1 MRSCRSVATI
11 EVTVMADDDS
21 GVPNMTVGLI
31 ADPEAAPDEIGRH
44 LTAVLPELLSRRSQG
59 PHQWRIDLV
68 RQRLPAGTPGSHDEF
83 VQHAVDLSADR
94 SWAAVLCVT
103 DLPLRADD
111 GHALVA
117 DLAVKQRVAVL
128 SLPAFGATRLR
139 RRVADVAVEVVA
151 ELTGG
156 KAGDSRGGN
165 DGAPVRGMD
174 ERNLPGPFRL
184 VTPGVAGVAQV
195 VASRAL
201 FRQLVGMVRSN
212 RPWRLILGLRGA
224 IVAALA
230 FSAFW
235 LINPS
240 VWQLGN
246 AHSMARLTAI
256 TLWAVA
262 AIVVWLIVYH
272 HLWERRT
279 DDDDVDRRQVVLFNT
294 STVLTLLIGVGIA
307 YVGLLLLNFCAG
319 YLVIDD
325 GVLASQTN
333 GSAGFVEHLKLT
345 WMATSGASVA
355 GALGAGFESEESVR
369 EAAYSQRE
377 AERRRQWKERGRD
390 DRRAPESERDQ

>member
-1 MRSCRSVATI
+1 MVDEDMRAP
-11 EVTVMADDDS
+11 DL
-21 GVPNMTVGLI
+21 TVGVI

-44 LTAVLPELLSRRSQG
+44 LTAVLPELLSRRSAG
-59 PHQWRIDLV
+59 RHQWRVDLV
-68 RQRLPAGTPGSHDEF
+68 RQRLPAGAPKSHGEI
-83 VQHAVDLSADR
+83 VQHAVDLSTDR

-111 GHALVA
+111 GHALVS
-117 DLAVKQRVAVL
+117 DLAVEHRVAVL
-128 SLPAFGATRLR
+128 SLPAFGAMRLR
-139 RRVADVAVEVVA
+139 RRVSDVAVELVV
-151 ELTGG
+151 ELTG
-156 KAGDSRGGN
+156 AATGGSGGGG
-165 DGAPVRGMD
+165 DGAPIQRMN

-184 VTPGVAGVAQV
+184 VTTGVAGVDAQV

-201 FRQLVGMVRSN
+201 WRQLVGMVRSN

-224 IVAALA
+224 VVGALA

-246 AHSMARLTAI
+246 AHSAARLTAI
-256 TLWAVA
+256 SLWAVA

-272 HLWERRT
+272 HLWEERR
-279 DDDDVDRRQVVLFNT
+279 DVDGVDRRQVVLFNA

-307 YVGLLLLNFCAG
+307 YAGLLLLNLCAA

-325 GVLASQTN
+325 GILAAQTN

-355 GALGAGFESEESVR
+355 GSLGAGFESEESVR

-377 AERRRQWKERGRD
+377 AERRRQWRDRGRD
-390 DRRAPESERDQ
+390 QRAPESERDQ

>member
-1 MRSCRSVATI
+1 
-11 EVTVMADDDS
+11 MADDDAR
-21 GVPNMTVGLI
+21 VPGKTVGLI

-44 LTAVLPELLSRRSQG
+44 LTAVLPELLSRRDG
-59 PHQWRIDLV
+59 RPYEWRIDLV
-68 RQRLPAGTPGSHDEF
+68 RQRLPAGAPGSHGEL
-83 VQHAVDLSADR
+83 VRHAVDVSTDR
-94 SWAAVLCVT
+94 SWAAVLCLT

-111 GHALVA
+111 GHALVS
-117 DLAVKQRVAVL
+117 DLAVEQRVAVL
-128 SLPAFGATRLR
+128 SLPAFGAMRLR
-139 RRVADVAVEVVA
+139 RRVADVAVELVS
-151 ELTGG
+151 ELTG
-156 KAGDSRGGN
+156 AVTGDSGGGS
-165 DGAPVRGMD
+165 DGAPVQRLN

-184 VTPGVAGVAQV
+184 VTSGVAGIDAQV

-201 FRQLVGMVRSN
+201 WRQLVGMVRSN

-256 TLWAVA
+256 SLWAVS

-272 HLWERRT
+272 HLWERRP
-279 DDDDVDRRQVVLFNT
+279 DADGVVRRQVVLFNA

-307 YVGLLLLNFCAG
+307 YAGLFLLNLCAA

-325 GVLASQTN
+325 AVLAAQTN
-333 GSAGFVEHLKLT
+333 GSGFVEHLKLT

-355 GALGAGFESEESVR
+355 GSLGTGFESEESVR
-369 EAAYSQRE
+369 EAAYSKRE
-377 AERRRQWKERGRD
+377 ADRRKQWKERGRGQ
-390 DRRAPESERDQ
+390 RAPESEREQ